1 MPQRGHGRAP
11 SKQKRCRIALRS
23 RPRSIQRSRRSGY
36 FASVRYRKQTGEAN
50 VLGLAKWPV
59 FSRLKVHEQAR
70 KDYHMAVYMIA
81 YELHEGEDYE
91 GDLIKAIK
99 ALPSGGSWHNLG
111 STWFVISKE
120 AAVQIHNSL
129 KRHLLEG
136 DKLAVVQCGN
146 WGAWSGFNDEAS
158 EWLTNALKNEA

>member
-1 MPQRGHGRAP
+1 
-11 SKQKRCRIALRS
+11 
-23 RPRSIQRSRRSGY
+23 
-36 FASVRYRKQTGEAN
+36 
-50 VLGLAKWPV
+50 
-59 FSRLKVHEQAR
+59 
-70 KDYHMAVYMIA
+70 MAVYMIA
-81 YELHEGEDYE
+81 YELQEGEDYE

-129 KRHLLEG
+129 KRHILEG

-146 WGAWSGFNDEAS
+146 WVAWSGFNDEAS